1 MKLLGH
7 TSPEMTMR
15 YLEVALTDLQREF
28 DLARSQPRHLAPQP
42 KTHRSPPGPASTAS
56 STLCALLNTSSRCS
70 GAPCRTALHVAASTG
85 SPTGSPRSS
94 RKPANS
100 PHPENGQRLAGYAD
114 HSDGVRSPRQ
124 GRLRPSLK
132 RRASVPLRCP
142 GIRTSTTTD
151 SLPNE
156 GKSSVI
162 LSNSCSRRTFLR
174 LCDELGSPT
183 FP

>member
-1 MKLLGH
+1 MVCAGRLSGLPSALLGKSFAVID
-7 TSPEMTMR
+7 TR
-15 YLEVALTDLQREF
+15 
-28 DLARSQPRHLAPQP
+28 
-42 KTHRSPPGPASTAS
+42 
-56 STLCALLNTSSRCS
+56 
-70 GAPCRTALHVAASTG
+70 STG
-85 SPTGSPRSS
+85 KGGDLGSMHCSAVPIAFGAIRGKKSALGEAPFEECRPAPADSSNPVWGPQSRSTD
-94 RKPANS
+94 RRRFVRVD
-100 PHPENGQRLAGYAD
+100 HFRLAD
-114 HSDGVRSPRQ
+114 HSDGVRTEC
-124 GRLRPSLK
+124 GRSAIAASGSVAPSLK
-132 RRASVPLRCP
+132 RRASVPLRCQ